1 MTTDPTA
8 RALRLLGLLQAH
20 RFWRGPELAERLG
33 VSERTIRRDIDRIRE
48 LGYVVDASTGVE
60 GGYQLAAGTRL
71 PPLLVDDE
79 EAIAL
84 AVGLQ
89 TAAVASI
96 AGTEE
101 AGVRVMA
108 KLAQILPDRL
118 RRRVEAIEHSVEVL
132 RWSPGTDQVSA
143 ADLTV
148 LTQGCRGTEEVRFG
162 YRRRDGETSRRL
174 VEPHQLVSVGRR
186 WYLVAWD
193 MRREDWRTFRVDRMD
208 EVRLAGRRFE
218 PRPLP
223 AEDAATFVAAS
234 LKSVRPTDLSARL
247 VVTGPPGEVRGIAGW
262 LGADLEPIDPDLD
275 ESGQHGGAAR
285 FRVGFGAESIERL
298 AISVAAIAANLEVEI
313 ESAPPGL
320 VERLAQAGH
329 RLTNA
334 ASLAD
339 EGASSG

>member
-8 RALRLLGLLQAH
+8 RALKLLGLLQAH
-20 RFWRGPELAERLG
+20 RFWRGPDLAERLG

-48 LGYVVDASTGVE
+48 LGYVVDASVGVD
-60 GGYQLAAGTRL
+60 GGYQLAAGKQL

-96 AGTEE
+96 AGIEE
-101 AGVRVMA
+101 SSVRVMA
-108 KLAQILPDRL
+108 KLQQILPDRL
-118 RRRVEAIEHSVEVL
+118 RRRVDAIQHSVEVL

-148 LTQGCRGTEEVRFG
+148 LTQGCRSTEEVRFD
-162 YRRRDGETSRRL
+162 YQRRDGEASRRL

-193 MRREDWRTFRVDRMD
+193 LRRTDWRTFRVDRMD
-208 EVRLAGRRFE
+208 DVRLAGRRFE
-218 PRPLP
+218 PRQLP
-223 AEDAATFVAAS
+223 AADAATFVAAS
-234 LKSVRPTDLSARL
+234 LKAARPTDLSARL
-247 VVTGPPGEVRGIAGW
+247 VVAGEPGEVRGIAGW
-262 LGADLEPIDPDLD
+262 LGADIKALDPEVDGERLV
-275 ESGQHGGAAR
+275 GGAR
-285 FRVGFGAESIERL
+285 FRVQLGAESIDRL
-298 AISVAAIAANLEVEI
+298 VISISAIAATLDVAI

-320 VERLAQAGH
+320 TD
-329 RLTNA
+329 RLTDSGRRLIGAA
-334 ASLAD
+334 ASVD
-339 EGASSG
+339 